1 MGMSDRLGRAA
12 MLAVLA
18 PLAYVT
24 GCGPAPVDGTS
35 SAAAAPARDVIETR
49 IDPGRGDLAAL
60 AMAAMAESRIH
71 SPVGDSAID
80 YYLVLREQRPDD
92 PGVAAALAE
101 LSPYMVIATEQAIVQ
116 DDVYEA
122 DRLLALLRR
131 IDADAPALPR
141 LGDGLQALHRA
152 RQAEM
157 ERAASESLQRAST
170 SAPVLVADP
179 GQPASP
185 ATAASAIVASSSA
198 PPAQP
203 PRVELASVEPVPPPT
218 RPQPKPKP
226 KPKPQPAIPRLLQ
239 DAAPRYPVSAL
250 RRGIEGH
257 VQVAFTIKPDG
268 SVSAPRLIS
277 ANPEGVFDEAAIAAA
292 RRWRFEPGATPV
304 TTNRV
309 VNFTLPEG

>member
-1 MGMSDRLGRAA
+1 

-18 PLAYVT
+18 TSAYVT

-35 SAAAAPARDVIETR
+35 SATAGPAVPARDVIEKR

-80 YYLVLREQRPDD
+80 YYLALREQRPNDA
-92 PGVAAALAE
+92 GVAAALAE

-141 LGDGLQALHRA
+141 LGDGLQALHQA

-157 ERAASESLQRAST
+157 ERAASESSRRAST
-170 SAPVLVADP
+170 SVLAADP
-179 GQPASP
+179 GKPAP
-185 ATAASAIVASSSA
+185 TATAAPAIVASPSK

-218 RPQPKPKP
+218 RPQSKPKP
-226 KPKPQPAIPRLLQ
+226 VIPRLLQ
-239 DAAPRYPVSAL
+239 DAAPRYPLSAL

-268 SVSAPRLIS
+268 SVSAPRLLS

-292 RRWRFEPGATPV
+292 RRWRFEPGATAV
-304 TTNRV
+304 NTERV